1 MKSWLFGLS
10 AAALA
15 ALGGGSASAATFITF
30 SSYQTGLNAGE
41 TLVTNFDGSSI
52 VVPAG
57 FTAGGDASLMTGS
70 SNLAAAPATSATT
83 HDPSQYL
90 AVEKGQTFTLSSPTL
105 SEISFYVGS
114 LDNFNQISFTGPG
127 GFSQSF
133 TGAQLI
139 AATTAP
145 DQDNGN
151 RVAPVTNGRYT
162 FTFDQPIT
170 GVQLGSS
177 APALE
182 VSDIGA
188 IAAAIAGGIPE
199 PSAWAMMIL
208 GFGCAGASLRLKRK
222 AAMTA

>member
-15 ALGGGSASAATFITF
+15 ALGGSGASAATFITF

-70 SNLAAAPATSATT
+70 SSLAAAPATSATT
-83 HDPSQYL
+83 RDPSQYL
-90 AVEKGQTFTLSSPTL
+90 AVGRGQTFTLSSPEL

-114 LDNFNQISFTGPG
+114 LDDFNRITFTGPG
-127 GFSQSF
+127 NFSQSF
-133 TGAQLI
+133 TGADLT
-139 AATTAP
+139 AATGAAA
-145 DQDNGN
+145 NGN
-151 RVAPVTNGRYT
+151 QTAASTNGRYT
-162 FTFDQPIT
+162 FTFDQGIT
-170 GVQLGSS
+170 GVQLGSA
-177 APALE
+177 APAFE

-199 PSAWAMMIL
+199 PGAWALMIL
-208 GFGCAGASLRLKRK
+208 GFSCAGASLRLKRK
-222 AAMTA
+222 VALTA